1 MFFYE
6 LVNSY
11 TEMQMSLFK
20 TPSVNNDLCT
30 NNIQPVFENFPK
42 KQSVLNK

>member
-6 LVNSY
+6 LVNSNI
-11 TEMQMSLFK
+11 EMQMSLYMI
-20 TPSVNNDLCT
+20 PSVNINFST
-30 NNIQPVFENFPK
+30 INIQSVFGNFPK